1 MFLPVLP
8 AETGGICISPRP
20 SEEGA
25 EILPCMAMRPLFGI
39 VPVLMDEKVSLPV
52 HMPRHPLASAALPRR
67 AAPTAGS
74 PLRGESS
81 GQLPLGHLSCSCLR
95 PGSLENARWS
105 LLLSPHLPGLQ
116 GNVLKGGDVSG
127 ALCLSQAWPGMA
139 RTIFG
144 DHQRFMD
151 AYFKA
156 YPGEPFLP
164 PLDLVS
170 EPFPR
175 GRGLRERSLLS
186 LPLSQE
192 RSSSGFSQ
200 GLRPWAPRRRAGRHL
215 GDNRGGSRPPP
226 GLHVVVFWLVSCRL
240 VGVHVHVCPWEPML
254 CSRKQVSDTFGEAR
268 VGSLYLLLPDV
279 CSLLLSG
286 SPSALYW
293 HQLSSTGEVS
303 PWGVVRRQ
311 GGFGASSCPGGVPHG
326 RVGAPLGP
334 SSELVLNPPLW
345 CRLLLHRRRGLPN

>member
-1 MFLPVLP
+1 MCGPCVHTVWIHVSVAPGPLVFLSVLP

-39 VPVLMDEKVSLPV
+39 VPVLMDEKVSLPAHV
-52 HMPRHPLASAALPRR
+52 PRHPLASSALPRR

-95 PGSLENARWS
+95 PGSSENARWS

-164 PLDLVS
+164 PLDSVS

-200 GLRPWAPRRRAGRHL
+200 GLRPWAPRRRVGRHL

-226 GLHVVVFWLVSCRL
+226 GLHVVVFPACVVSFGGSSRTRVPLGTDALQSQARQRHFWGSSSGLLVSSASRRSQPPAVWQPL
-240 VGVHVHVCPWEPML
+240 CP
-254 CSRKQVSDTFGEAR
+254 
-268 VGSLYLLLPDV
+268 LL
-279 CSLLLSG
+279 
-286 SPSALYW
+286 
-293 HQLSSTGEVS
+293 
-303 PWGVVRRQ
+303 
-311 GGFGASSCPGGVPHG
+311 
-326 RVGAPLGP
+326 APA
-334 SSELVLNPPLW
+334 
-345 CRLLLHRRRGLPN
+345 